1 MDLTMRRKVINDQAI
16 EYSYNV
22 AKKVY
27 HQQLEKE
34 LAIDLL
40 VNTAQMNQTSA
51 KDYIYV
57 FSKMMDGTG
66 YKRTINQ
73 KATKFYLDGIKRD
86 YGDRQL
92 TIALQSVEKHV
103 AYYGALG
110 NGSLN
115 SILKLIKEYK

>member
-1 MDLTMRRKVINDQAI
+1 MDLTIRRKVINELAI
-16 EYSYNV
+16 EHSYNI

-27 HQQLEKE
+27 HQELEKDP
-34 LAIDLL
+34 AIELL

-86 YGDRQL
+86 YGNRQL
-92 TIALQSVEKHV
+92 TVALQSVEKHV
-103 AYYGALG
+103 AYYEALG
-110 NGSLN
+110 RGSLT
-115 SILKLIKEYK
+115 SILKLITEYK